1 LSDTISYYDRNAK
14 QFFRDTVDVDME
26 PLYKPFLALV
36 PPGGLILDA
45 GCGSG
50 RDALHFL
57 QSGFH
62 VEAFDASA
70 EMCALAAK
78 LTGLKVVHQRFN
90 QIQYA
95 SQFDGIW
102 ACASVLHVSRN
113 ETLPVI
119 ERLATALRPGGVIF
133 LSFKNRD
140 EVWNA
145 GGREF
150 TGYTPESFR
159 KVLHGQKTL
168 SEIHIWTTEDR
179 RPDQNET
186 WLNVLLASRTMN
198 SAKSRE
204 TESPS

>member
-1 LSDTISYYDRNAK
+1 LSETISYYDSNAEK
-14 QFFRDTVDVDME
+14 FFRDTVNVDME
-26 PLYKPFLALV
+26 PLHKPFLALI
-36 PPGGLILDA
+36 PLGGSILDA

-50 RDALHFL
+50 RDALRFL

-70 EMCALAAK
+70 EMCALASK
-78 LTGLKVVHQRFN
+78 LTGLNVAHQRFD

-102 ACASVLHVSRN
+102 ACASVLHVARD

-140 EVWNA
+140 EVWSA

-150 TGYTPESFR
+150 TGYTSESFR
-159 KVLHGQKTL
+159 QLLHGQESL
-168 SEIHIWTTEDR
+168 SEIHMWTTDDV
-179 RPDQNET
+179 RPDRNET
-186 WLNVLLASRTMN
+186 WLNALLR
-198 SAKSRE
+198 RE
-204 TESPS
+204 H